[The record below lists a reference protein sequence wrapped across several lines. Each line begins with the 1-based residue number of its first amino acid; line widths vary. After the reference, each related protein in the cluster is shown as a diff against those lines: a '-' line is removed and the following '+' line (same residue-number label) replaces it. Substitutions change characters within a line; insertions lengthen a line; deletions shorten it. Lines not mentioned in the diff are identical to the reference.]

1 MSILELKYIPPT
13 RPYSQK
19 ELLKMHE
26 NLFNSLKIGNNY
38 VYLDDS
44 CYHFYFTKSVIS
56 NKNKS
61 SLCLV
66 CKKMKETKDV
76 KDKITEYCLDFIK
89 KDEVKKELKNLFKP
103 VINLIL
109 EEIYPYIYL
118 SLLLVV
124 ISFFLVLGIFIM
136 LIKSHK
142 TI

>member
-1 MSILELKYIPPT
+1 MTILELKYIPPT

-66 CKKMKETKDV
+66 CKKMKETN
-76 KDKITEYCLDFIK
+76 
-89 KDEVKKELKNLFKP
+89 KNLLGTAERLIEEYNKNFFKKP
-103 VINLIL
+103 EKLSYDLIDI
-109 EEIYPYIYL
+109 ENIYYRWLY
-118 SLLLVV
+118 
-124 ISFFLVLGIFIM
+124 
-136 LIKSHK
+136 KN
-142 TI
+142 